1 MSLLAFMISVKVMWA
16 KVIFTS
22 NIFGLIKKNCQ
33 RTQCDSKNDILF
45 NNINVTRIIKTNM
58 WPLRL
63 AQHCKHFLSCV
74 TVTCIVWYVF
84 VHRWGGPPSQPSG
97 TVGFSAV
104 QDFFLLK
111 SRKSTEVKPA
121 RWGNDG
127 VVDWNKMADD
137 SKPPKCSIKC
147 PCAIAAGWRL

>member
-1 MSLLAFMISVKVMWA
+1 MSFLAFMISVKVMWA

-33 RTQCDSKNDILF
+33 RTQCDSKNDTLF
-45 NNINVTRIIKTNM
+45 NNINVTCIIKTDM

-63 AQHCKHFLSCV
+63 ALHCKHLLSCV

-84 VHRWGGPPSQPSG
+84 VHRWGGPPSQPSR

-104 QDFFLLK
+104 QRFLPIKKIGKAPGSNLRGK
-111 SRKSTEVKPA
+111 ETTGLSTEI
-121 RWGNDG
+121 RWQMLPSHQN
-127 VVDWNKMADD
+127 
-137 SKPPKCSIKC
+137 
-147 PCAIAAGWRL
+147 AALSACVP